1 VEKRTIFLLLL
12 VLGTAFWGISFS
24 VTKLAIQDYS
34 PSTFLFYRFLA
45 ATLVLSLI
53 FLRYLRK
60 TDWHSVKI
68 GVGLAIPLLFNTYLQ
83 TLGIKHTSASQCAFV
98 AGICVVII
106 PVLKLIVYRTAVP
119 LKVWIAAL
127 VALSGL
133 FIITVKDDL
142 TIGIGDLYTLTG
154 AIGFAFYLLQVEKH
168 SKRENLIYTIVP
180 MFGTCTVI
188 TLAIALLDTNAEW
201 QPGNNT
207 FWQGIAFCA
216 LFSTAYMYT
225 ISNISQ
231 RYISAERVSI
241 IYLFEPTFGAVAAFY
256 MLGEVLTWR
265 ILTGGSVIFIATMIS
280 ELNYSHS
287 LSRIKR
293 QYGIS

>member
-1 VEKRTIFLLLL
+1 
-12 VLGTAFWGISFS
+12 
-24 VTKLAIQDYS
+24 LAIQDYS

-53 FLRYLRK
+53 FVRYLKK
-60 TDWHSVKI
+60 TYWHSVKI

-83 TLGIKHTSASQCAFV
+83 TLGIKHTSASQCTFV

-106 PVLKLIVYRTAVP
+106 PVLKLIFYRTAVP

-127 VALSGL
+127 VALNGL

-142 TIGIGDLYTLTG
+142 TMGIGDLYTLTG

-180 MFGTCTVI
+180 MFGI
-188 TLAIALLDTNAEW
+188 
-201 QPGNNT
+201 
-207 FWQGIAFCA
+207 
-216 LFSTAYMYT
+216 
-225 ISNISQ
+225 
-231 RYISAERVSI
+231 
-241 IYLFEPTFGAVAAFY
+241 FGAIAAFY
-256 MLGEVLTWR
+256 ILGEVLTWR
-265 ILTGGSVIFIATMIS
+265 ILKGGSVIFIATMIS
-280 ELNYSHS
+280 ELNFSRS